1 MHIRRLLAVA
11 LAVVG
16 ASVCVSSAQATA
28 TVTYV
33 GSYGF
38 AGPAGLYAYGL
49 DYDQSDNT
57 ILVGDYWNYRV
68 QRFTAAGVHVATYP
82 DVTGPKANGG
92 IPSAPYDI
100 AVDTTDQVGGKPTYW
115 TADQG
120 SSNFAQFTHDGVWLQ
135 TIGAQQSTVTGTDAN
150 HPGATYSASC
160 TGNGHMMIPTHIM
173 VDTVNPTHYLY
184 VGDPQCRNV
193 YIFNHQGVFQGQLDW
208 SGSGVGT
215 PIPRG
220 IAEDSDGNIYV
231 A

>member
-92 IPSAPYDI
+92 IPSAPYVSFRAGLFCPARHI
-100 AVDTTDQVGGKPTYW
+100 HATNICTKYRWPDTGADHRSYW
-115 TADQG
+115 RRPE
-120 SSNFAQFTHDGVWLQ
+120 W
-135 TIGAQQSTVTGTDAN
+135 
-150 HPGATYSASC
+150 
-160 TGNGHMMIPTHIM
+160 
-173 VDTVNPTHYLY
+173 
-184 VGDPQCRNV
+184 R
-193 YIFNHQGVFQGQLDW
+193 
-208 SGSGVGT
+208 
-215 PIPRG
+215 
-220 IAEDSDGNIYV
+220 EDCSD
-231 A
+231 